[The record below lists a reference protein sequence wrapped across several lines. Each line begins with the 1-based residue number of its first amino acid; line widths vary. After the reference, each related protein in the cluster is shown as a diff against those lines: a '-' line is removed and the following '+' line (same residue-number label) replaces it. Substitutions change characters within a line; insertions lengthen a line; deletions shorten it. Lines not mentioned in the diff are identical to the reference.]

1 MSETTTKD
9 VLFAALEFRAAGISV
24 VPVRE
29 DGSKAPATN
38 WKQFQER
45 LPEPEEI
52 LTSLSN
58 AQGFGIVTGAI
69 SGHLEMLEL
78 EGRAINAGCLQDARE
93 IAYASGLEYV
103 WEILSSTYV
112 EQTPSGGVHWL
123 YRISDG
129 DVPGNTK
136 LARRPGENGGVD
148 VLAETRGEGG
158 FVVVAPSHG
167 AVHSSG
173 AAWVRLNDSTP
184 ASIKNLTMDQRD
196 ALHDIFRALDQMP
209 DAEIVAQTVAAV
221 RESDAALP
229 GDDYNQ
235 RATWDEI
242 LTGWTKVYRRG
253 NETYWRR
260 PGKSEGISAST
271 GRNDSDNLY
280 IWTTSTTFEAEKP
293 YSKFAAFAH
302 LNFNDDYSAAARDLK
317 KLGYGQTTPLASHEN
332 ALRPLRDVIGQSSNP
347 VELHLVDGAYVSQEP
362 DAEQLRRQQL
372 FAYELESQSVRR
384 DVKKHLDDQQ
394 ILATF
399 RTPTVVRSAADEL
412 AMPDE
417 ETPWA
422 VFELFPRGAN
432 VLLTAAYKSGK
443 TTMVNN
449 LVKSLVDDEPFLG
462 RYGVEPHDGR
472 VVIFNYEVDPRQYR
486 QWLRD
491 MKVKNLDKITMVHL
505 RGLRMPLTTEHVED
519 EIVKMLAMYECQTW
533 ILDPFARAFV
543 GSGEENSNSDVGRFL
558 DTLDVIKARAGVS
571 NLVMPAHTG
580 RAEEQGITRARGA
593 TRLDDHAD
601 ARWILTKSATGE
613 RFFSASGRDVE
624 IEEHM
629 LDFDPETRCLTV
641 DKPMTRA
648 AQGRVEFEDR
658 ILEYVRNHPR
668 CSAGQL
674 YKGVGGNKDGFAI
687 ARDNLLNSG
696 RLHYTETGV
705 SKLFY
710 VAELRPL
717 SAVVNDD
724 SWV

>member
-1 MSETTTKD
+1 MSETTAQD

-29 DGSKAPATN
+29 DGSKAPARN
-38 WKQFQER
+38 WKEFQER
-45 LPEPEEI
+45 LAEPAEI
-52 LTSLSN
+52 LASLSN

-69 SGHLEMLEL
+69 SGQLEMLEL

-123 YRISDG
+123 YRISDAQ
-129 DVPGNTK
+129 VPGNTK

-158 FVVVAPSHG
+158 FVIVAPSHG
-167 AVHSSG
+167 DVHSSG
-173 AAWVRLNDSTP
+173 AAWLRLNDSTP
-184 ASIKNLTMDQRD
+184 SSIKTLTMDQRD

-209 DAEIVAQTVAAV
+209 DAEIVAQTVSAI
-221 RESDAALP
+221 RESDGSLP
-229 GDDYNQ
+229 GDDYNL

-242 LTGWTKVYRRG
+242 LTGWSKVYQRG
-253 NETYWRR
+253 SETYWRR

-302 LNFNDDYSAAARDLK
+302 LNFGGDYSAAARDLK
-317 KLGYGQTTPLASHEN
+317 RLGYGQTTPALTTYEN
-332 ALRPLRDVIGQSSNP
+332 TLRPLRDVIGDGSTT
-347 VELHLVDGAYVSQEP
+347 VELHLVDGIYTPENDPEFA
-362 DAEQLRRQQL
+362 RRQQL
-372 FAYELESQSVRR
+372 FAYELESQSIRR
-384 DVKKHLDDQQ
+384 DVKKHLDDEQ
-394 ILATF
+394 ILANF
-399 RTPTVVRSAADEL
+399 RTPTVVRSAAEEL

-417 ETPWA
+417 ETPWT

-449 LVKSLVDDEPFLG
+449 LVKSLVDNEPFLG
-462 RYGVEPHDGR
+462 RYGIEPHDGR

-519 EIVKMLAMYECQTW
+519 EIVKMLASYECQTW

-558 DTLDVIKARAGVS
+558 DTLDVIKARAGVT

-624 IEEHM
+624 VEEH
-629 LDFDPETRCLTV
+629 LLGFDPETRHLSVEKAT
-641 DKPMTRA
+641 TRA
-648 AQGRVEFEDR
+648 AKGRLDLEDR
-658 ILEYVRNHPR
+658 IVEYVRDHPR
-668 CSAGQL
+668 CNAGQL
-674 YKGVGGNKDGFAI
+674 YKGVGGNENEFRI
-687 ARDNLLNSG
+687 ARDSAIASG
-696 RLHYTETGV
+696 RLHRDETGV

-717 SAVVNDD
+717 SSVTSGV
-724 SWV
+724 S

>member
-1 MSETTTKD
+1 MLK
-9 VLFAALEFRAAGISV
+9 AALEFHVAGFSV
-24 VPVRE
+24 IPAKT
-29 DGSKAPATN
+29 DGSKAPIGA
-38 WKQFQER
+38 WKVWC
-45 LPEPEEI
+45 EEQASI
-52 LTSLSN
+52 EQVVEWFKDGHS
-58 AQGFGIVTGAI
+58 GMGVVTGFNN
-69 SGHLEMLEL
+69 LECLEV
-78 EGRAINAGCLQDARE
+78 EGRAVASNLHIEAKE
-93 IAYASGLEYV
+93 IADASGLGDI
-103 WEILSSTYV
+103 WEKINSGYC
-112 EQTPSGGVHWL
+112 EQSPSGGIHWL
-123 YRISDG
+123 YRISNPPEIF
-129 DVPGNTK
+129 PGNTK
-136 LARRPGENGGVD
+136 IASRPGANDTVE
-148 VLAETRGEGG
+148 VLVETRSRNG
-158 FVVVAPSHG
+158 FIITAPSNGETHP
-167 AVHSSG
+167 SG
-173 AAWVRLNDSTP
+173 RPWQLLQGSPSTIP
-184 ASIKNLTMDQRD
+184 TLTMDERD
-196 ALHDIFRALDQMP
+196 AIHAVFRALDEMP
-209 DAEIVAQTVAAV
+209 IKEAIAETLGQTSQISNA
-221 RESDAALP
+221 DKP

-242 LTGWTKVYRRG
+242 LNGWTKVYQRG
-253 NETYWRR
+253 SETYWRR

-317 KLGYGQTTPLASHEN
+317 KLGYGAPAPLPTTYEN
-332 ALRPLRDVIGQSSNP
+332 TLRPLRDVIGDSSNP
-347 VELHLVDGAYVSQEP
+347 VELHLVDGAYQVQEP
-362 DAEQLRRQQL
+362 DAEELRRQQL

-384 DVKKHLDDQQ
+384 EVRKHLDDKE
-394 ILATF
+394 ILASF

-491 MKVKNLDKITMVHL
+491 MKVKNLDKVTLVHL

-519 EIVKMLAMYECQTW
+519 EIVKMLTMYECQTW
-533 ILDPFARAFV
+533 IVDPFARAFV

-558 DTLDVIKARAGVS
+558 DTLDVIKARAGVT

-580 RAEEQGITRARGA
+580 RAEEQGVTRARGA

-624 IEEHM
+624 VEEH
-629 LDFDPETRCLTV
+629 LLAYDAQSRQITV
-641 DKPMTRA
+641 EKAMTRA
-648 AQGRVEFEDR
+648 AQGKVEMEDR
-658 ILEYVRNHPR
+658 IMEYVRTHPR
-668 CSAGQL
+668 CKAGDLQ
-674 YKGVGGNKDGFAI
+674 KGVGGNDDDFRI
-687 ARDNLLNSG
+687 ARANLQSKG
-696 RLHYTETGV
+696 MLHCDETGV

-717 SAVVNDD
+717 SAVVNDA

>member
-1 MSETTTKD
+1 MSETTSKD

-45 LPEPEEI
+45 LAEPEEI
-52 LTSLSN
+52 LASLSN

-69 SGHLEMLEL
+69 SGQLEMLEL

-123 YRISDG
+123 YRISG
-129 DVPGNTK
+129 DQVPGNTK

-184 ASIKNLTMDQRD
+184 ASIKTLTMDQRD

-221 RESDAALP
+221 RESDGALP

-242 LTGWTKVYRRG
+242 LTGWTKVYQRG
-253 NETYWRR
+253 SETYWRR

-317 KLGYGQTTPLASHEN
+317 KLGYGAPTPLPTTNEN
-332 ALRPLRDVIGQSSNP
+332 TLRPLRDVIGESSNP
-347 VELHLVDGAYVSQEP
+347 VELHLVDGAYQVQEP
-362 DAEQLRRQQL
+362 DAEELRRQQL

-384 DVKKHLDDQQ
+384 EVRKHLDDKE
-394 ILATF
+394 ILASF
-399 RTPTVVRSAADEL
+399 RTPIVVRSAADEL

-462 RYGVEPHDGR
+462 RYGVEPQDGR

-491 MKVKNLDKITMVHL
+491 MKVRNLEKITMVHL

-519 EIVKMLAMYECQTW
+519 EIVKMLTMYECQTW

-558 DTLDVIKARAGVS
+558 DTLDVIKARAGVT

-580 RAEEQGITRARGA
+580 RAEEQGVTRARGA

-601 ARWILTKSATGE
+601 ARWILTKSATGD

-624 IEEHM
+624 VEEHM
-629 LDFDPETRCLTV
+629 LGFDPDTRCLTV
-641 DKPMTRA
+641 EKATTREE
-648 AQGRVEFEDR
+648 QGKSDIERSIVDY
-658 ILEYVRNHPR
+658 IRNHPR
-668 CSAGQL
+668 VNAGQL
-674 YKGVGGNKDGFAI
+674 YKAVGGNETAHRN
-687 ARDNLLNSG
+687 ARDSAVAKGL
-696 RLHYTETGV
+696 LHYDIVGG

-717 SAVVNDD
+717 SSVTSAF
-724 SWV
+724 

>member
-1 MSETTTKD
+1 MSETTAQD

-38 WKQFQER
+38 WKQFQDR
-45 LPEPEEI
+45 LAEPAEI
-52 LTSLSN
+52 LASLSN

-69 SGHLEMLEL
+69 SGQLEMLEL
-78 EGRAINAGCLQDARE
+78 EGRAINAGCLQDAKE

-123 YRISDG
+123 YRISD
-129 DVPGNTK
+129 DQVPGNTK

-184 ASIKNLTMDQRD
+184 ASIKTLTMDQRD

-221 RESDAALP
+221 RESDGSLP

-242 LTGWTKVYRRG
+242 LDGWTKIYKKG
-253 NETYWRR
+253 NETFWRR

-271 GRNDSDNLY
+271 GHNDSDNFY
-280 IWTTSTTFEAEKP
+280 TWTTSTTFEAEKP
-293 YSKFAAFAH
+293 YSKFAAYAH
-302 LNFNDDYSAAARDLK
+302 LNFGGDYSAAARDLK
-317 KLGYGQTTPLASHEN
+317 KLGFGNQSPTPTSYEN
-332 ALRPLRDVIGQSSNP
+332 TLKPFNP
-347 VELHLVDGAYVSQEP
+347 PIELHLVDGIYEP
-362 DAEQLRRQQL
+362 ETPEPEDQRRQQL
-372 FAYELESQSVRR
+372 FAYELESQSIRR
-384 DVKKHLDDQQ
+384 DVKKHLDDKE
-394 ILATF
+394 ILASF
-399 RTPTVVRSAADEL
+399 RTPTIIRSAADEL

-417 ETPWA
+417 VVPWLIN
-422 VFELFPRGAN
+422 ELFPTGAN
-432 VLLTAAYKSGK
+432 VLLTAAYKAGK
-443 TTMVNN
+443 TTMINN
-449 LVKSLVDDEPFLG
+449 LVKSLVDDKPFLG
-462 RYGVEPHDGR
+462 KYGNQPHDGR
-472 VVIFNYEVDPRQYR
+472 VVIFNYEVSENQYR

-491 MKVKNLDKITMVHL
+491 MNIRNLDKVTIVPL
-505 RGLRMPLTTEHVED
+505 RGLRMPLTTEYVED
-519 EIVKMLAMYECQTW
+519 WIVKTLADLECQTW

-558 DTLDVIKARAGVS
+558 DTLDVIKARAGVT

-580 RAEEQGITRARGA
+580 RAEEQGVTRARGA

-601 ARWILTKSATGE
+601 ARWILTKSATGD

-624 IEEHM
+624 VEEH
-629 LDFDPETRCLTV
+629 LLAYDAQSRQITV
-641 DKPMTRA
+641 EKAMTRA
-648 AQGRVEFEDR
+648 AQGKVEMEER
-658 ILEYVRNHPR
+658 IMEYVRTHPR
-668 CSAGQL
+668 CKAGDLQ
-674 YKGVGGNKDGFAI
+674 KGVGGNDDDFRI
-687 ARDNLLNSG
+687 ARANLQSKG
-696 RLHYTETGV
+696 MLHCDETGV

-717 SAVVNDD
+717 SAVVNDA